1 MLKLRI
7 LESKKLRRV
16 NVSDNRRKLERREVE
31 ISVVAQNGVNDEPL
45 GKLVNIHSEGLMIM
59 SEGPLDTESIYQ
71 LELVLASPIN
81 DQTTIPVVAD
91 CLWQSPA
98 STDGS
103 YWVGFK
109 IVEVS
114 NKSLELIEQL
124 AQ

>member
-1 MLKLRI
+1 MPKRST
-7 LESKKLRRV
+7 LEPKKLRRV

-45 GKLVNIHSEGLMIM
+45 GKLVNIHAEGLMIM
-59 SEGPLDTESIYQ
+59 SDSPLDTDSIYQ
-71 LELVLASPIN
+71 LELILAAPIN
-81 DQTTIPVVAD
+81 DQSSIPVVAD

-114 NKSLELIEQL
+114 NKSLDLISQL